1 MSHIVRQLKI
11 ELQDVPVGLLTLDDR
26 GGCSFS
32 MSEAYRQM
40 YPRPVLGQQFEDDD
54 GRKPRYARTRLPS
67 WFANLLPEGGLR
79 QLMERHHGHQE
90 FELLARLGQD
100 LTGAVRATEV
110 SHENAEV
117 VPTEVLAE
125 SGTND
130 AVQRDVWH
138 FSLAGEQM
146 KFSASQSD
154 RGMVIPVSGQ
164 GGNWIVKLPH
174 PRYPNVPEIEF
185 ATMQWAQATGIQ
197 VPETKLIDL
206 DEVDGLPLES
216 FSHVEKVAYAIRRFD
231 RQQSG
236 LRVHME
242 DFAQILGLY
251 PERKY
256 EKCNYET
263 LAKLVWVMAGDDG
276 LKEMILRF
284 VFMLAS
290 GNGDAHLKNWSLLYP
305 DGLLAKL
312 SPAYDLVSTIQY
324 HDDNLALNFGK
335 SKRWVDMRLDT
346 FQRLAIKIECN
357 ESRLMEWTQEAVA
370 ATRDAWHTSGNDFG
384 YDASA
389 RARIGRHMA
398 RVPLFSQV

>member
-1 MSHIVRQLKI
+1 
-11 ELQDVPVGLLTLDDR
+11 
-26 GGCSFS
+26 
-32 MSEAYRQM
+32 
-40 YPRPVLGQQFEDDD
+40 
-54 GRKPRYARTRLPS
+54 
-67 WFANLLPEGGLR
+67 
-79 QLMERHHGHQE
+79 
-90 FELLARLGQD
+90 
-100 LTGAVRATEV
+100 
-110 SHENAEV
+110 
-117 VPTEVLAE
+117 
-125 SGTND
+125 
-130 AVQRDVWH
+130 
-138 FSLAGEQM
+138 
-146 KFSASQSD
+146 
-154 RGMVIPVSGQ
+154 
-164 GGNWIVKLPH
+164 VKLPH